1 MISNIINYL
10 TTDSIGLI
18 ILAVMTS
25 LFSSM
30 VYSVCQWMLIKGV
43 KHYKCK
49 KHISN
54 MVKSAIAFMYGARA
68 VTVQLEKNGAL
79 QSFWAVDFIMTA
91 LNYALKII
99 SILVLTLIALYLL
112 PPILYFLPIVVSSIW
127 LSILY
132 KKFGRNQKYF
142 DKSLDLMFGEEYLE
156 KEKEGYQEYWKSFG
170 KKQEGKNQTAKKTEE
185 EE

>member
-10 TTDSIGLI
+10 TTDPKGLI

-25 LFSSM
+25 LFSSI
-30 VYSVCQWMLIKGV
+30 VYSVCQWMLKKGV

-54 MVKSAIAFMYGARA
+54 MVKSAIAFIYGARA

-79 QSFWAVDFIMTA
+79 QSFWAADFIMTA
-91 LNYALKII
+91 INYALKII

-112 PPILYFLPIVVSSIW
+112 PPNLYFLPVVVSSIW

-132 KKFGRNQKYF
+132 KKFRRNQKYF

-156 KEKEGYQEYWKSFG
+156 KEKEGYQEYWKSM
-170 KKQEGKNQTAKKTEE
+170 GKNQEDKKKTNQKAEKKE
-185 EE
+185 